1 MRRPA
6 APLVRLALL
15 TALALAGCATPPASP
30 PLAGILSGRLSLQ
43 VEAHADRP
51 AQSLSAAF
59 ELRGNADSGEL
70 RLSTPL
76 GTTLAA
82 AAWAPGTAT
91 LSTPQGQTRYADLDA
106 LSFATFG
113 ETLPLRALPDWLKG
127 KPWAQAAQPAV
138 PLAPGPGFTQLGW
151 HIDLARFGDG
161 QVLAARAGPPA
172 VRLRAQMDDAP

>member
-1 MRRPA
+1 
-6 APLVRLALL
+6 LY
-15 TALALAGCATPPASP
+15 
-30 PLAGILSGRLSLQ
+30 GRLSLQ

-59 ELRGNADSGEL
+59 ELRGNAESGEL

-82 AAWAPGTAT
+82 AAWAPGEAT

-127 KPWAQAAQPAV
+127 QAWAGATQPAV

-151 HIDLARFGDG
+151 RIDLARFGSG
-161 QVLAARAGPPA
+161 QVLAVRAGPPA
-172 VRLRAQMDDAP
+172 VRLRAQLDDAP

>member
-1 MRRPA
+1 MWV
-6 APLVRLALL
+6 LLA
-15 TALALAGCATPPASP
+15 ALALGGCAAPPAATP
-30 PLAGILSGRLSLQ
+30 AIGTLYGRLSLQ

-59 ELRGNADSGEL
+59 ELRGNAESGEL

-82 AAWAPGTAT
+82 AAWAPGEAT

-127 KPWAQAAQPAV
+127 QAWAGAAQPAV
-138 PLAPGPGFTQLGW
+138 ALAPGPGFTQLGW
-151 HIDLARFGDG
+151 HIDLARFGSG
-161 QVLAARAGPPA
+161 QVLAVRAGPPA
-172 VRLRAQMDDAP
+172 VRLRAQLDDAP